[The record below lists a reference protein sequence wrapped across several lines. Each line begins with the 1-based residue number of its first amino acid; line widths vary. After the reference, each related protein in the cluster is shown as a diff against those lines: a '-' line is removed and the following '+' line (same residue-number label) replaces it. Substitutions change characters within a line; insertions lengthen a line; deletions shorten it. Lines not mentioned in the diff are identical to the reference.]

1 MKKKLL
7 VLLLAAMISGG
18 SVIPTEAME
27 GEVLGNEIESLTEA
41 EEQIWNEYS
50 YIVLQDG
57 TVEIT
62 KYSGTDTVVTIPTEI
77 EGKKVTAIS
86 YEVFAYRQNITE
98 INLPKNL
105 KVIKAYA
112 FTYCS
117 NLKEI
122 VIPEGVEEIQ
132 GSAFY
137 GCWKLEEVS
146 IPKSIVSIGEGAF
159 GDCRKLR
166 NISLEPNDAVGLD
179 KGVLY
184 DKKTNVMIFYCG
196 SSDSAELPENI
207 SRVGKYA
214 LSGRGDVTSIV
225 LPKGLKSIGNM
236 AFERCSGITR
246 IVLPGMVETI
256 EDAAFFNCTNL
267 KEIVLP
273 DSLKNIG
280 YRAFA
285 YCRGLEKIEVS
296 EKNPYFMTIGGDL
309 YTKDGK
315 TLVCCVSNVKTY
327 TIPDGVEVIGSAAF
341 DDCENLQSVQIPD
354 SVKMVDDF
362 AFDTCSNL
370 TLVELSKNVKE
381 IGRRAFLRCNGLQN
395 MVISNPDCVI
405 YDANDTIPENAV
417 IVGYQGSTAQ
427 KYAEKYSREFQDIN
441 NVFLFKDVSLDSWQ
455 YKGVKY
461 VFDNK
466 IMSGF
471 SATEFGANEK
481 LSREQFVQV
490 LYNHSGKPAVNSNYE
505 FPDVKN
511 AWYKNAVLWAKE
523 NGIANGL
530 GDGSFGIGKSIT
542 RQDLAVMLYKYAK
555 LKEYDLTATDGLIEQ
570 YADDNKVSE
579 YAVEAMN
586 WAVTQG
592 VITGKGKKG
601 EDISNFNLDPAGTAT
616 RAECATMIMKLLE
629 KNK

>member
-7 VLLLAAMISGG
+7 VLLLATMISG
-18 SVIPTEAME
+18 VPVMPADAME
-27 GEVLGNEIESLTEA
+27 TEVFSNEIESLTEA

-50 YIVLQDG
+50 YIVLEDG

-62 KYSGTDTVVTIPTEI
+62 KYSGTDTIVTIPTEI
-77 EGKKVTAIS
+77 DGKDVTAIS
-86 YEVFAYRQNITE
+86 YEVFAYQNNITE
-98 INLPKNL
+98 LNLPKNL
-105 KVIKAYA
+105 KVIKGYA
-112 FTYCS
+112 FMYCT

-122 VIPEGVEEIQ
+122 VIPEGVEEIG

-137 GCWKLEEVS
+137 GCWKLEKVS
-146 IPKSIVSIGEGAF
+146 IPKSILSIGEGSF

-166 NISLEPNDAVGLD
+166 DITLEQNDAVGLD
-179 KGVLY
+179 NGVLY

-196 SSDSAELPENI
+196 ASDSVVLPKRI
-207 SRVGKYA
+207 SRIGRFG
-214 LSGRGDVTSIV
+214 LSGRSDVTSIV
-225 LPKGLKSIGNM
+225 LPEGLKSIGNM
-236 AFERCSGITR
+236 AFENCSGITR
-246 IVLPGMVETI
+246 IVLPGAMETI
-256 EDAAFFNCTNL
+256 ESTAFFNCSNL
-267 KEIVLP
+267 KEIVLS
-273 DSLKNIG
+273 DSLQSIG

-285 YCRGLEKIEVS
+285 YCMGLEKIVVS

-309 YTKDGK
+309 YTKDRK

-341 DDCENLQSVQIPD
+341 DNCENLQTVQIPD
-354 SVKMVDDF
+354 SVNKVDGF

-370 TLVELSKNVKE
+370 TQVELSKNVKE
-381 IGRRAFLRCNGLQN
+381 IGCRAFLRCNSLQN
-395 MVISNPDCVI
+395 VVIINPDCVI
-405 YDANDTIPENAV
+405 YDAADTIPENAI

-427 KYAEKYSREFQDIN
+427 KYAEKYGKEFQDIN
-441 NVFLFKDVSLDSWQ
+441 SIFLFKDVPLDSWQ

-490 LYNHSGKPAVNSNYE
+490 LYNNSGKPAVNSNYE

-523 NGIANGL
+523 NGIANGQ
-530 GDGSFGIGKSIT
+530 GDGNFGIGKSIT

-555 LKEYDLTATDGLIEQ
+555 LKGYDLTATDGLIEQ
-570 YADDNKVSE
+570 YADDNKVSK

-601 EDISNFNLDPAGTAT
+601 EDISTFNLDPIGTAT